1 MSAVA
6 RPAPDE
12 WALGKAE
19 GYPACAPGPRTETRF
34 LVGLVSRRD
43 EVADSRRVDR
53 GAWTRPLLRDEEPG
67 WRYEWRGEA
76 CGLDDYLASH
86 RTTGFLVLRG
96 DRILA
101 ERYQY
106 DRHAAH
112 RMTSM
117 SMAKTVVAML
127 VGIALEE
134 GAISS
139 LDDLARDY
147 VPELRDSPFGDTALR
162 HLLCMSSGVRFTES
176 YSGTD
181 DVARLSRLSL
191 LGGSDGGPATLAP
204 FRERDCAAGERFR
217 YCSAETQ
224 ALGLVVRGAT
234 GRTLAGYLSERI
246 WAPMGA
252 EAHASWL
259 VDRGGYEAAFTG
271 VNATLRDYGRLGLLL
286 ADDGAIAGRQV
297 LPAAWVRCA
306 TSAQFGHAALLGYG
320 YQTWVLRGARRQFV
334 LRGVRG
340 QALFVDPAARLVMVH
355 TAVGEI
361 GTPIGELLALWR
373 AVVGASTSPGVS
385 EDPA

>member
-1 MSAVA
+1 MNDVA
-6 RPAPDE
+6 RAAPDE
-12 WALGKAE
+12 IALGRAE
-19 GYPACAPGPRTETRF
+19 GYPVCAPGTRTETRY
-34 LVGLVSRRD
+34 LVGWVSRRD

-53 GAWTRPLLRDEEPG
+53 GAWMRPLAREGEPA

-76 CGLDDYLASH
+76 CGLDDYLARH

-106 DRHAAH
+106 ERHAAH

-134 GAISS
+134 GAIGAP
-139 LDDLARDY
+139 DDLARDY
-147 VPELRDSPFGDTALR
+147 VPELRGSPLGEASLR
-162 HLLCMSSGVRFTES
+162 HLLCMSSGVRFVES
-176 YSGTD
+176 YNGAD
-181 DVARLSRLSL
+181 DVALLSRLSL
-191 LGGSDGGPATLAP
+191 LGGSGGGAATLAP
-204 FRERDCAAGERFR
+204 FRERDRPAGERFR

-224 ALGLVVRGAT
+224 ALGLVLRAAT
-234 GRTLAGYLSERI
+234 GRALAEYLSRRL
-246 WAPMGA
+246 WSPMGA

-271 VNATLRDYGRLGLLL
+271 LNATLRDYGRLGLVL
-286 ADDGAIAGRQV
+286 ADDGAIAGRQLV
-297 LPAAWVRCA
+297 PAAWVRAA
-306 TSAQFGHAALLGYG
+306 TCAQFGHAALLGYG
-320 YQTWVLRGARRQFV
+320 YQTWVLRGERRQFV

-355 TAVGEI
+355 TAAGEI

-373 AVVGASTSPGVS
+373 AVVEA
-385 EDPA
+385 AL